1 MSLRR
6 FYHRHVRH
14 RHRFNIAVILTIVA
28 IAWIVVPAV
37 VRVIDSLGQYNPST
51 YEPKDI
57 ERGIWMGRRQMLS
70 VEDLTLENLLKLALF
85 VFVGLAWLLL
95 APTLQRSSRPRR

>member
-14 RHRFNIAVILTIVA
+14 HHRFNIAIILTLLA

-37 VRVIDSLGQYNPST
+37 VRLIDSLALYNPAQ
-51 YEPKDI
+51 YEPKDM
-57 ERGIWMGRRQMLS
+57 ERGAWVGRRDVLS
-70 VEDLTLENLLKLALF
+70 PEDLTLENVLKLALF
-85 VFVGLAWLLL
+85 VFVGLAWLLV

>member
-14 RHRFNIAVILTIVA
+14 RHRFNVAIILTIVA

-37 VRVIDSLGQYNPST
+37 VSVIESLARYDPT
-51 YEPKDI
+51 VYEPKDI
-57 ERGIWMGRRQMLS
+57 ERGVWMRRQMLS
-70 VEDLTLENLLKLALF
+70 VEHLTLENLLKLALF
-85 VFVGLAWLLL
+85 VFVGLAWLML

>member
-37 VRVIDSLGQYNPST
+37 VSVIESLARYDPAV

-57 ERGIWMGRRQMLS
+57 ERGIWMGRRPMLS
-70 VEDLTLENLLKLALF
+70 VEHLTLENLLKLALF

-95 APTLQRSSRPRR
+95 APTLQRSSRSRR

>member
-14 RHRFNIAVILTIVA
+14 RHRFNIAIVLSIIA

-37 VRVIDSLGQYNPST
+37 VSVIESLARYDPTG

-70 VEDLTLENLLKLALF
+70 VENLTLENLLKLALF